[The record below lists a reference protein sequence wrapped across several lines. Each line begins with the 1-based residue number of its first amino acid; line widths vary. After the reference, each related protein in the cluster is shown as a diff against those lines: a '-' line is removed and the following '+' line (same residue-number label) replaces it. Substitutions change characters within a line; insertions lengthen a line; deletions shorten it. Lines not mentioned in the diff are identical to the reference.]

1 MANMSRISV
10 LYCIDAMVHGGTEKQ
25 LAALIKGL
33 DRARFD
39 PALCVLKPSTMDLSD
54 LNCPVLELGFRSFRS
69 VSAIGCV
76 RRLRR
81 FIQDRRVDVVQT
93 FFQDATLV
101 GCAASLRTSVRARV
115 ATFRDMGFWRT
126 PAKVAQLRLAYP
138 AFHGF
143 IANCSAVAKQFHDL
157 DGIPADKLAVI
168 PNGVASIAPAVPRLA
183 PARPVVGIVAN
194 MDRQVKRVDLFLDAA
209 AIVARAD
216 RGAQFVI
223 IGEGHLRPALIDQAA
238 RLGLADC
245 VRFVGGV
252 TNVTDHVRRFDIGVV
267 CSDSEGLSNA
277 ILEYMS
283 AGVPTVARNVGGN
296 AELVAD
302 GETGR
307 LVHSDRAD
315 ALANAI
321 VALLR
326 DSRQRQRMAA
336 KARQVAERTF
346 SMPAY
351 VSRHERYYERLL
363 AAADCVPAAV
373 MVNAR

>member
-1 MANMSRISV
+1 MSRISV

-39 PALCVLKPSTMDLSD
+39 PALCVLKKSTMDLSD
-54 LNCPVLELGFRSFRS
+54 LNCPVLELGFRSFRRP
-69 VSAIGCV
+69 SAIRCV
-76 RRLRR
+76 RTLRH
-81 FIQDRRVDVVQT
+81 FIQNRRVDLLQT
-93 FFQDATLV
+93 FFQDATLLA
-101 GCAASLRTSVRARV
+101 CAASLRTSVRARV

-126 PAKVAQLRLAYP
+126 PGKVAQLRLAYP

-157 DGIPADKLAVI
+157 DDIPADKFYVI
-168 PNGVASIAPAVPRLA
+168 PNGVAAIAPAVQRLA

-194 MDRQVKRVDLFLDAA
+194 MDRPVKRVDLFLDAA
-209 AIVARAD
+209 QIVARTH

-223 IGEGHLRPALIDQAA
+223 IGEGHLRPALIEQAA
-238 RLGLADC
+238 RLGIADR

-277 ILEYMS
+277 ILEYMA
-283 AGVPTVARNVGGN
+283 AGVPTVARDVGGN

-302 GETGR
+302 NETGR
-307 LVHSDRAD
+307 LVRSDRAD
-315 ALANAI
+315 ALAGAI
-321 VALLR
+321 LELLCDGR
-326 DSRQRQRMAA
+326 RRQRMAF

-351 VSRHERYYERLL
+351 ISRHERYYERLL
-363 AAADCVPAAV
+363 TASDAVPAAV